1 MKPEVWD
8 EYYVKIL
15 DYFGFS
21 REDDEEAARLLS
33 SILPGND
40 ISLLTDTIS
49 GSDIIV
55 AGNAPSLPDDI
66 KKTDFEGKIV
76 IAADAAARVMKKGGV
91 IPDIVFT
98 DLDGLDDDVLEM
110 NEAGTILAVH
120 AHGDNMPL
128 VKSWV
133 PKMKGPVVGTTQ
145 STPLENVYNF
155 GGFSDGDRG
164 VFAAYELG
172 AKSVSLIGFDLD
184 DKSVDPVKHG
194 KLMIARKLLHLLGH
208 PDPCPSSW

>member
-1 MKPEVWD
+1 MLPEVWD
-8 EYYVKIL
+8 EYYVRIL

-33 SILPGND
+33 SILPRND

-66 KKTDFEGKIV
+66 KKTDFEGKVV

-172 AKSVSLIGFDLD
+172 ANSVSLIGFDLD

-208 PDPCPSSW
+208 DI

>member
-1 MKPEVWD
+1 MTMKPEVWD

-33 SILPGND
+33 SILPRND
-40 ISLLTDTIS
+40 ISLLTNTIS

-66 KKTDFEGKIV
+66 KKTNFEGKIV

-208 PDPCPSSW
+208 DI

>member
-8 EYYVKIL
+8 QYYVKIL

-91 IPDIVFT
+91 IPNIVFT

-208 PDPCPSSW
+208 DI

>member
-8 EYYVKIL
+8 QYYVKIL

-40 ISLLTDTIS
+40 ISLLTNTIS

-208 PDPCPSSW
+208 DI

>member
-1 MKPEVWD
+1 MTMKPEVWD
-8 EYYVKIL
+8 EYYVRIL

-33 SILPGND
+33 SILPRND

-66 KKTDFEGKIV
+66 RKTDFEGKIV

-91 IPDIVFT
+91 IPNIVFT

-208 PDPCPSSW
+208 DI

>member
-1 MKPEVWD
+1 MTMKPEVWD
-8 EYYVKIL
+8 EYYVRIL

-40 ISLLTDTIS
+40 ISLLTNTIS

-66 KKTDFEGKIV
+66 RKTDFEGKVV

-208 PDPCPSSW
+208 DI

>member
-8 EYYVKIL
+8 EYYVRIL

-40 ISLLTDTIS
+40 ISLLTNTIS

-208 PDPCPSSW
+208 DI

>member
-1 MKPEVWD
+1 MKPEIWE
-8 EYYVKIL
+8 EYYVRIL

-33 SILPGND
+33 SILPRND

-49 GSDIIV
+49 GSDVIV
-55 AGNAPSLPDDI
+55 AGNAPSLLDDI
-66 KKTDFEGKIV
+66 RDTDFDGKVV

-172 AKSVSLIGFDLD
+172 ANSVSLIGFDLD

-208 PDPCPSSW
+208 DI

>member
-8 EYYVKIL
+8 QYYVKIL

-66 KKTDFEGKIV
+66 RKTDFEGKIV

-208 PDPCPSSW
+208 DI

>member
-8 EYYVKIL
+8 EYYVRIL

-133 PKMKGPVVGTTQ
+133 FLL
-145 STPLENVYNF
+145 PLFLFLSKKVRLMF
-155 GGFSDGDRG
+155 
-164 VFAAYELG
+164 LLC
-172 AKSVSLIGFDLD
+172 LIQFLC
-184 DKSVDPVKHG
+184 
-194 KLMIARKLLHLLGH
+194 ILLL
-208 PDPCPSSW
+208 

>member
-8 EYYVKIL
+8 QYYVKIL

-76 IAADAAARVMKKGGV
+76 IAADAAARVMKKGGI

-208 PDPCPSSW
+208 DI

>member
-1 MKPEVWD
+1 MTMKPEVWD
-8 EYYVKIL
+8 EYYVRIL

-33 SILPGND
+33 SILPRND

-208 PDPCPSSW
+208 DI

>member
-1 MKPEVWD
+1 MTMKPEVWD

-40 ISLLTDTIS
+40 ISLLTNTIS

-155 GGFSDGDRG
+155 VGFSDGDRG

-208 PDPCPSSW
+208 DI

>member
-1 MKPEVWD
+1 MTMKPEVWD
-8 EYYVKIL
+8 EYYVRIL

-33 SILPGND
+33 SILPRND

-91 IPDIVFT
+91 IPNIVFT

-208 PDPCPSSW
+208 DI

>member
-1 MKPEVWD
+1 MTMKPEVWD
-8 EYYVKIL
+8 QYYVKIL

-40 ISLLTDTIS
+40 ISLLTNTIS

-66 KKTDFEGKIV
+66 KKTDFEGKVV

-91 IPDIVFT
+91 IPNIVFT

-208 PDPCPSSW
+208 DI

>member
-1 MKPEVWD
+1 MTMKPEVWD

-33 SILPGND
+33 SILPRND
-40 ISLLTDTIS
+40 ISLLTNTIS

-208 PDPCPSSW
+208 DI

>member
-1 MKPEVWD
+1 MTMKPEVWD

-164 VFAAYELG
+164 VFAAHELG

-208 PDPCPSSW
+208 DI

>member
-1 MKPEVWD
+1 MKTEVW
-8 EYYVKIL
+8 EPYYIRIL

-33 SILPGND
+33 AILPRDD
-40 ISLLTDTIS
+40 IALLTKTLA
-49 GSDIIV
+49 GAEVIV
-55 AGNAPSLPDDI
+55 AGNAPSLPTDI
-66 KKTDFEGKIV
+66 KKTDFSGKV
-76 IAADAAARVMKKGGV
+76 TIAADAAARVMKKGGV

-145 STPLENVYNF
+145 STPLSNVYNF

-164 VFAAYELG
+164 VFAAHELG
-172 AKSVSLIGFDLD
+172 AASVSLIGFDLD
-184 DKSVDPVKHG
+184 DTSVDPVKHG

-208 PDPCPSSW
+208 DI

>member
-1 MKPEVWD
+1 MLPEVWD

-33 SILPGND
+33 SILPRND

-49 GSDIIV
+49 GSDVIV
-55 AGNAPSLPDDI
+55 AGNAPSLLDDI
-66 KKTDFEGKIV
+66 RDTDFDGKVV

-172 AKSVSLIGFDLD
+172 ANSVSLIGFDLD

-208 PDPCPSSW
+208 DI

>member
-66 KKTDFEGKIV
+66 RKTDFEGKVV

-91 IPDIVFT
+91 IPNIVFT

-208 PDPCPSSW
+208 DI

>member
-1 MKPEVWD
+1 MTMKPEVWD
-8 EYYVKIL
+8 QYYVKIL

-40 ISLLTDTIS
+40 ISLLTNTIS

-91 IPDIVFT
+91 IPNIVFT

-208 PDPCPSSW
+208 DI

>member
-8 EYYVKIL
+8 EYYVRIL

-91 IPDIVFT
+91 IPNIVFT

-208 PDPCPSSW
+208 DI

>member
-1 MKPEVWD
+1 MTMKPEVWD
-8 EYYVKIL
+8 QYYVKIL

-91 IPDIVFT
+91 IPNIVFT

-208 PDPCPSSW
+208 DI

>member
-1 MKPEVWD
+1 MKTEEWEP
-8 EYYVKIL
+8 YYVRIL
-15 DYFGFS
+15 DFFGFD
-21 REDDEEAARLLS
+21 RADDEEAARLLS
-33 SILPGND
+33 TILPRDD
-40 ISLLTDTIS
+40 IALLTEKIS
-49 GSDIIV
+49 GAEVIV
-55 AGNAPSLPDDI
+55 AGNAPSLPADI
-66 KKTDFEGKIV
+66 KNTDFSGKVV

-145 STPLENVYNF
+145 STPLANVYNF

-164 VFAAYELG
+164 VFAAHELG
-172 AKSVSLIGFDLD
+172 AASVSLIGFDLD
-184 DKSVDPVKHG
+184 DTSVDPVKHG
-194 KLMIARKLLHLLGH
+194 KLMIARKLLHLIGH
-208 PDPCPSSW
+208 DI

>member
-1 MKPEVWD
+1 MTMKPEVWD

-208 PDPCPSSW
+208 DI

>member
-1 MKPEVWD
+1 MLPEVWD
-8 EYYVKIL
+8 EYYVRIL

-21 REDDEEAARLLS
+21 REDDEEATRLLS
-33 SILPGND
+33 SILPRND

-49 GSDIIV
+49 GSDVIV
-55 AGNAPSLPDDI
+55 AGNAPSLLDDI
-66 KKTDFEGKIV
+66 RDTDFDGKVV

-172 AKSVSLIGFDLD
+172 ANSVSLIGFDLD

-208 PDPCPSSW
+208 DI

>member
-1 MKPEVWD
+1 MKTEEWEP
-8 EYYVKIL
+8 YYVRIL
-15 DYFGFS
+15 DFFGFD
-21 REDDEEAARLLS
+21 RADDEEAARLLS
-33 SILPGND
+33 TILPRDD
-40 ISLLTDTIS
+40 IALLTEKIS
-49 GSDIIV
+49 GAEVIV
-55 AGNAPSLPDDI
+55 AGNAPSLPADI
-66 KKTDFEGKIV
+66 KKTDFSGKVV

-145 STPLENVYNF
+145 SMPLANVYNF

-164 VFAAYELG
+164 VFAAHELG
-172 AKSVSLIGFDLD
+172 AASVSLIGFDLD
-184 DKSVDPVKHG
+184 DTSVDPVKHG
-194 KLMIARKLLHLLGH
+194 KLMIARKLLHLIGH
-208 PDPCPSSW
+208 DI

>member
-8 EYYVKIL
+8 EYYVRIL

-33 SILPGND
+33 SILPRND

-49 GSDIIV
+49 GSDVIV
-55 AGNAPSLPDDI
+55 AGNAPSLLDDI
-66 KKTDFEGKIV
+66 RDTDFDGKVV

-110 NEAGTILAVH
+110 NEAGMILAVH

-172 AKSVSLIGFDLD
+172 ANSVSLIGFDLD

-208 PDPCPSSW
+208 DI